1 MDNLL
6 QQGIGAAKAGDKA
19 RAFQLLKRAT
29 QDNVMAE
36 HAWLW
41 LSAVV
46 DIDAERLFCLDNALR
61 INPNNGAAQ
70 SKATALRQKGIFP
83 SAPTQP
89 YATAS
94 VSNPPVQTV
103 VPQPVAPSQSI
114 QSDLKPSQ
122 PQSAEPLRSQPD
134 HSGLYK
140 FAALEFAKKQS
151 PKAITR
157 KLTDQGVT
165 PAVANKIVTETEK
178 VFKNARA
185 GQYKKRMTR
194 GLLWTVVGIVLTCG
208 TMAFSGSMGGKYI
221 LFYGAIIYGIIDLLV
236 GLVGWLSNK

>member
-29 QDNVMAE
+29 QDNTMAE
-36 HAWLW
+36 QAWLW

-61 INPNNGAAQ
+61 ENPNNGVAQ

-83 SAPTQP
+83 STPTPP
-89 YATAS
+89 YTTSS
-94 VSNPPVQTV
+94 VSNPPMQTV
-103 VPQPVAPSQSI
+103 VSQPVTPSLSI
-114 QSDLKPSQ
+114 QKDLGP
-122 PQSAEPLRSQPD
+122 AEPELLRSQQD
-134 HSGLYK
+134 HSSLYK
-140 FAALEFAKKQS
+140 FAAIELAKKQS
-151 PKAITR
+151 PQVVTR

-178 VFKNARA
+178 VFKSARA
-185 GQYKKRMTR
+185 DKYKKRMTR

-208 TMAFSGSMGGKYI
+208 TMAFASNMGGKYI
-221 LFYGAIIYGIIDLLV
+221 LFYGAVIYGIIDFLV